1 MRCGSSPRRRSHLSV
16 NMTEGMVIVGGVIS
30 AKIPIIPAVQGS
42 SPRRRSHPRGIYRR
56 FTSPRFISATAEIT
70 AIRLGAMTLSKAHLR
85 ACGGTVW
92 SQLKHPLPKGSSPRV
107 RSHRRLRIKDPS
119 TVGSS
124 PHVRRYLSS
133 SPPDNPK
140 YTKGSSPRVRR
151 YHVPPHSYACH
162 IGLISASSE

>member
-70 AIRLGAMTLSKAHLR
+70 AIRLGAVALSKAHLR
-85 ACGGTVW
+85 ACGVIAACESKTQAPWAHLRTCGGTY
-92 SQLKHPLPKGSSPRV
+92 R
-107 RSHRRLRIKDPS
+107 RRLLI
-119 TVGSS
+119 TQNT
-124 PHVRRYLSS
+124 RRAHLRACGGTENFILISGIWI
-133 SPPDNPK
+133 
-140 YTKGSSPRVRR
+140 GSSPRVRR
-151 YHVPPHSYACH
+151 YLKANIDHNKSVRP
-162 IGLISASSE
+162 ISA